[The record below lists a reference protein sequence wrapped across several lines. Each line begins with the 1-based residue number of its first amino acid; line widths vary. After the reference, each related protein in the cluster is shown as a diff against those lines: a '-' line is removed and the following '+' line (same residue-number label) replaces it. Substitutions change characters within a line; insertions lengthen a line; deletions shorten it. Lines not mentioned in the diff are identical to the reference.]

1 MDGPRSLGPKDPR
14 RFDYNSAT
22 TVVLRLLTP
31 SVSSSE
37 GARVTSLLISRMFS
51 TTEEDLSPTSSTTAP
66 LLIRPNLCIEVGKA
80 TCKKFSMRSLFRS
93 IFSSRN
99 VFNSKNMTL
108 AMCGVEIQNSKN
120 STFEKSLKFDECF
133 NGKQIEKSHVCQ
145 GRCQKISG
153 FLAYKVTLWPNSKSP
168 HKLDMHVK
176 QPKPSVGTFCDSM
189 IALIFSM
196 NIFQYSRYD
205 KNRPK

>member
-31 SVSSSE
+31 SSSRE

-51 TTEEDLSPTSSTTAP
+51 TTEEDLWFSLTDGGRSPISSTTAP

-80 TCKKFSMRSLFRS
+80 TCKKFSMRILLRS

-99 VFNSKNMTL
+99 IFNAKKMTL
-108 AMCGVEIQNSKN
+108 AIVVWRYKTLKTLLLKNHSNLMDVSMENRSKN
-120 STFEKSLKFDECF
+120 RMCVREGVKK
-133 NGKQIEKSHVCQ
+133 
-145 GRCQKISG
+145 
-153 FLAYKVTLWPNSKSP
+153 Y
-168 HKLDMHVK
+168 LDFWRTK
-176 QPKPSVGTFCDSM
+176 
-189 IALIFSM
+189 
-196 NIFQYSRYD
+196 
-205 KNRPK
+205 

>member
-31 SVSSSE
+31 SSSSE

-51 TTEEDLSPTSSTTAP
+51 TTEEDLWFSLTEGRRSPTSSTTAP

-80 TCKKFSMRSLFRS
+80 TCKKFSMRILLRS

-99 VFNSKNMTL
+99 IFNAKNMAL

-120 STFEKSLKFDECF
+120 STFEKLLKFDGCF
-133 NGKQIEKSHVCQ
+133 NGIQIEKSHVCQ

-153 FLAYKVTLWPNSKSP
+153 FLAYKVT
-168 HKLDMHVK
+168 
-176 QPKPSVGTFCDSM
+176 
-189 IALIFSM
+189 
-196 NIFQYSRYD
+196 Y
-205 KNRPK
+205 